1 MNLGW
6 LQRPKVVDIALG
18 VSASWWGQEDK
29 EEDIHQSQEDQAE
42 KEEGEISCVAILQ
55 GMILGKCR
63 RWGRS

>member
-6 LQRPKVVDIALG
+6 LQQPKVADIALG
-18 VSASWWGQEDK
+18 VSALLWGQEEK

-42 KEEGEISCVAILQ
+42 KEGEISCVAVLQ

-63 RWGRS
+63 GWGRS